1 MTSTEMTG
9 NAIQEF
15 VNDPNAKKGIAI
27 GIAEMCQV
35 QTQSQLEPAREFGR
49 DDFSPSVSKYIEIE
63 EICLNGSLKQL

>member
-1 MTSTEMTG
+1 MTG

-35 QTQSQLEPAREFGR
+35 QTQSQLEPAR
-49 DDFSPSVSKYIEIE
+49 D
-63 EICLNGSLKQL
+63 GSFLEDVGKLGYTKFNWVWKGWLLP